1 MKHFLYTLLLSLLT
15 FSSCNDWLEVRPR
28 TEVAADEL
36 FADEAGFKDALTSCY
51 LKLNST
57 PLYGEYLIVST
68 IEYLAQHWT
77 VFRPT
82 YRDFQYDATGMPEV
96 FASIYGAQ
104 YNVITQANTV
114 LDNLSSRGDVVEK
127 EALREVIKAEALAI
141 RGFCHFEILRLFG
154 QVPRGATRLVSL
166 PYAET
171 VGLDPIPYYAYDDFL
186 ARVLRDWE
194 AAEELLEKY
203 DPILQYSYEQL
214 NTPGDDVT
222 LEDDFLGFRRF
233 RFNYYAVRALKA
245 RLYLYAGQREKAYA
259 LAKEL
264 IDARDPAGN
273 KVLSLAGAN
282 DLNRQYYAL
291 PSECFLALHNLQLTT
306 LVEEML
312 NLPTYLT
319 TSMFNDL
326 FAGQSTSVNNRAT
339 IVWNATYMPSSGSA
353 FYPILRK
360 YNQPGTADAVTAT
373 VLATQRQVVP
383 LIRLSEIYL
392 IAMETSPDL
401 AEVNA
406 LYEEYMQARNVMAP
420 TLTGA
425 QVAGEILNEY
435 RREFF
440 GEGQMFYTYKRL
452 GATRMLWKTDRDVT
466 EVDYVVPLPASEY
479 DETINANIQQ

>member
-1 MKHFLYTLLLSLLT
+1 MKHFLYTLLLLLT
-15 FSSCNDWLEVRPR
+15 LSSCNDWLEVRPR
-28 TEVAADEL
+28 TEVTTDEL

-51 LKLNST
+51 LKLSST
-57 PLYGEYLIVST
+57 PLYGENLIVSI
-68 IEYLAQHWT
+68 IEYMAQHWT
-77 VFRPT
+77 ESSITT
-82 YRDFQYDATGMPEV
+82 YKNFQYDAAGVPEV
-96 FASIYGAQ
+96 FTSIYGAQ
-104 YNVITQANTV
+104 YNVIMQANSV
-114 LDNLSSRGDVVEK
+114 LENLASRGEVIEK
-127 EALREVIKAEALAI
+127 EALRGIIEAEALAI

-154 QVPRGATRLVSL
+154 QVPNNARNLVSL

-186 ARVLRDWE
+186 ARVLRDWN

-203 DPILQYSYEQL
+203 DPVLAYSYEQL
-214 NTPGDDVT
+214 NTFTESSSVVT
-222 LEDDFLGFRRF
+222 LEDDFLGYRRF
-233 RFNYYAVRALKA
+233 RFNYHAVRALKA
-245 RLYLYAGQREKAYA
+245 RLYLYTGQREKAYA

-282 DLNRQYYAL
+282 DLNKQCYAL

-306 LVEEML
+306 LAEMFL
-312 NLPTYLT
+312 NLT

-339 IVWNATYMPSSGSA
+339 VIWDATHTLGGTIRPV
-353 FYPILRK
+353 LRK
-360 YNQPGTADAVTAT
+360 YNQPGVADAVTGIT
-373 VLATQRQVVP
+373 LATQRQVVP

-406 LYEEYMQARNVMAP
+406 LHEEYMQARNVMAP

-425 QVAGEILNEY
+425 EVAGEILNEY

-466 EVDYVVPLPASEY
+466 EVDYVVPLPTSEY
-479 DETINANIQQ
+479 DETSNANIQ